1 MVRRVLAL
9 LLAGAA
15 VAAVPVA
22 PVSAANREPRI
33 YGGTQSGGNP
43 AVVAIAI
50 QRGTAWTSLCTG
62 VMWRPR
68 LVLTSAHCVT
78 KPGSSAPAD
87 GIAVFPP
94 GQPAVVFSNTGP
106 QGASSARVVQRFVP
120 PTYVNGNGSVS
131 RDDLAVL
138 QLDADLAPSPF
149 ARLATRAELDRW
161 VAERA
166 SMEHVGYGLVG
177 PSASRPL
184 PFAVSLPMLSY
195 TPAGSLGDTFAT
207 AQSATVGLCPGDS
220 GSPVYRFDG
229 TSSLLAGVLAGSNSP
244 CQNPPSRSIFNVIV
258 ALTGYL
264 PLLNSAL
271 AAVGSP
277 PIPGAPAE
285 VTAQA
290 RNRAITVTWQPP
302 AIAPEAVTGYEVID
316 GAGAVVC
323 TTTETRC
330 VLADR
335 PDGTVAFTVRAR
347 NAEGEGDAAPA
358 TAAATTLVAG
368 PPAPGRP
375 SVAVRRGTVVVSGP
389 SVAARTSAVVT
400 GYRVVDRSGRVA
412 CEAATPPAGRWRC
425 SFPAQ
430 PGRERYRVQALTEMG
445 ASPLS
450 RPSRIVRVPD

>member
-1 MVRRVLAL
+1 ML

-15 VAAVPVA
+15 VAAGSVPVA
-22 PVSAANREPRI
+22 SAAAAREPRI

-43 AVVAIAI
+43 AVVAIAV

-68 LVLTSAHCVT
+68 LILTSAHCVT

-94 GQPAVVFSNTGP
+94 GQPAVLFSNTGP
-106 QGASSARVVQRFVP
+106 QGASSARVVQRFLP

-138 QLDADLAPSPF
+138 QLDTDLAPSPF

-161 VAERA
+161 VADRVP
-166 SMEHVGYGLVG
+166 MEHVGYGLVG
-177 PSASRPL
+177 PNTSRPL
-184 PFAVSLPMLSY
+184 PFAASIPMQSY
-195 TPAGSLGDTFAT
+195 TPGGSLGDTFAT
-207 AQSATVGLCPGDS
+207 AQNATVGLCPGDS

-229 TSSLLAGVLAGSNSP
+229 TQSLLAGVLAGSNSP

-277 PIPGAPAE
+277 PIPGAPGE
-285 VTAQA
+285 VTAVA
-290 RNRAITVTWQPP
+290 RNREVTVSWQPP
-302 AIAPEAVTGYEVID
+302 AVAPEAVTGYEVSD
-316 GAGAVVC
+316 GSGAIVC
-323 TTTETRC
+323 ATAETRC
-330 VLADR
+330 VLPDR
-335 PDGTVAFTVRAR
+335 PDGSVAFTVRAR

-358 TAAATTLVAG
+358 TAASTALVAG
-368 PPAPGRP
+368 PSVPPRP
-375 SVAVRRGTVVVSGP
+375 SAAARRGSVVVSGP
-389 SVAARTSAVVT
+389 ALQAGTSAVVT

-412 CEAATPPAGRWRC
+412 CVADVPASGRWRC
-425 SFPAQ
+425 TFPGK
-430 PGRERYRVQALTEMG
+430 PGSERYRVQAVTEMG
-445 ASPLS
+445 TSPLS
-450 RPSRIVRVPD
+450 PPSRAVRVPN

>member
-1 MVRRVLAL
+1 VQ
-9 LLAGAA
+9 
-15 VAAVPVA
+15 VA
-22 PVSAANREPRI
+22 PASAAREPRI

-50 QRGTAWTSLCTG
+50 QRGASWTSLCTG

-106 QGASSARVVQRFVP
+106 QGASAARVVQRFVP
-120 PTYVNGNGSVS
+120 STYVNGNGSVS

-138 QLDADLAPSPF
+138 QLDADLAPTPF

-166 SMEHVGYGLVG
+166 AMEHVGYGLVG
-177 PSASRPL
+177 PNTSRPL
-184 PFAVSLPMLSY
+184 PFAVSIPMQSY

-207 AQSATVGLCPGDS
+207 AQNASVGLCPGDS

-229 TSSLLAGVLAGSNSP
+229 TQSLLAGVLAGSNSP

-271 AAVGSP
+271 TAVGSP
-277 PIPGAPAE
+277 AIPGAPVDVAA
-285 VTAQA
+285 VA
-290 RNRAITVTWQPP
+290 RNREVTVSWLAPV
-302 AIAPEAVTGYEVID
+302 IAPEAVTGYEVLD
-316 GAGAVVC
+316 GSGALVC
-323 TTTETRC
+323 ATAETRC
-330 VLADR
+330 VLPDR
-335 PDGTVAFTVRAR
+335 PDGSVAFTVRAR

-358 TAAATTLVAG
+358 TTASTALVAG
-368 PPAPGRP
+368 PPVPARP
-375 SVAVRRGTVVVSGP
+375 SAALRRGSVVVSGP

-400 GYRVVDRSGRVA
+400 GYRVVDRAGRLA
-412 CEAATPPAGRWRC
+412 CEAAPPASGRWRC
-425 SFPAQ
+425 TLPAQ
-430 PGRERYRVQALTEMG
+430 PGRERYRVQVLTEMG
-445 ASPLS
+445 ASALS
-450 RPSRIVRVPD
+450 RPSRVVRVPD